1 MKFKNILVATDF
13 SDASLEAV
21 KMADNF
27 IDFYDSTIDLIHV
40 IPLMSYFND
49 SMDHLGVPFDMEND
63 LYPKAMERANDRLHE
78 VASGY
83 IPKEHCGQLINLVG
97 RKISQVIS
105 ERANNGQ
112 YDLVIMSSK
121 GGHKTSH
128 VRGATTEKVIRYSE
142 IPVLT
147 LDKSVKDSDINNIL
161 VPVDGSESSFS
172 AIIAGYEL
180 ASSFG
185 AKVHLFHIIE
195 PYTLG
200 MEVLPPIVEEDE
212 DVYRAIMQNL
222 SKFLKEHESTMLEL
236 QRTGVDFEDRL
247 VMTNNGIS
255 RSVELISH
263 VSKGFSSHTEIVDYA
278 EENADMVIMSTHGR
292 TGMSR
297 ILLGSTTGTVA
308 QHLRMPLL
316 TLRPDYL

>member
-1 MKFKNILVATDF
+1 MKFKDILVATDF
-13 SDASLEAV
+13 SEQSLEAV

-27 IDFYDSTIDLIHV
+27 IDIYDSTIDLIHV

-49 SMDHLGVPFDMEND
+49 SMDHLGVPFDMETE
-63 LYPKAMERANDRLHE
+63 LYPKAMERANEKLHE
-78 VASGY
+78 IASGY

-97 RKISQVIS
+97 RKISQVIA

-147 LDKSVKDSDINNIL
+147 LDTSVKDENINEIM
-161 VPVDGSESSFS
+161 VPVDGSDSSFS
-172 AIIAGYEL
+172 ALIAGFEV
-180 ASSFG
+180 ASRLD
-185 AKVHLFHIIE
+185 ANLNLFHIVE

-200 MEVLPPIVEEDE
+200 MEVLPPVVEDNE
-212 DVYRAIMQNL
+212 DVYASIMQNIE
-222 SKFLKEHESTMLEL
+222 KYLKEHDGTKLKL
-236 QRTGVDFEDRL
+236 QRSGEVYKDRL
-247 VMTNNGIS
+247 VLDEGGNS

-263 VSKGFSSHTEIVDYA
+263 VHKGFSSHTEIVDFA
-278 EENADMVIMSTHGR
+278 EEKMDMVVMSTHGR

-297 ILLGSTTGTVA
+297 ILLGSTTGIVA
-308 QHLRMPLL
+308 QHLKKPLL